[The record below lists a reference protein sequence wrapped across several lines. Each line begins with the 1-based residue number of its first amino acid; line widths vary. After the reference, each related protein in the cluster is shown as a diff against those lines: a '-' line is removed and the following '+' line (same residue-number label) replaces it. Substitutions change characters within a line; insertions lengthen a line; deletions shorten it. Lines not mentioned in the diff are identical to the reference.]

1 MFAVPALVLAR
12 EGQPDRARKE
22 LIEAQ
27 KLRSTTYSAIPSFS
41 IRGRIFMARAY
52 LALSDVD
59 GARTV
64 LAEARAIQRRHP
76 NIGVLS
82 DTLDEM
88 DGEIPP
94 GASGGRSGPASLSIA
109 ELRVLAVLPTH
120 LTFREEIG
128 ERLFVSTNTVKSHA
142 MSIYRK
148 LGVSGGSE
156 AVERAGEL
164 GLLDL

>member
-1 MFAVPALVLAR
+1 
-12 EGQPDRARKE
+12 
-22 LIEAQ
+22 
-27 KLRSTTYSAIPSFS
+27 
-41 IRGRIFMARAY
+41 MARAY

-64 LAEARAIQRRHP
+64 LAEARTIQRRHP
-76 NIGVLS
+76 DIGVLS

-88 DGEIPP
+88 DDEIRRLR
-94 GASGGRSGPASLSIA
+94 GGGRSGPASLSAA

-120 LTFREEIG
+120 LTFREIG

-148 LGVSGGSE
+148 LGVSSRSE
-156 AVERAGEL
+156 AVERAAEL